1 MVSLVGVL
9 DDYDLGLCWNG
20 LSDVVL
26 QRHTIL
32 GLLHF
37 ERMDCHG
44 CGGSGLALIG
54 KMRDFVFWVSR
65 CFVVLFLECFS
76 VLRFIYLLSHLEKY
90 LEVLYLG
97 L

>member
-20 LSDVVL
+20 LSVVS

-37 ERMDCHG
+37 EWMDCRS

-54 KMRDFVFWVSR
+54 KMRDFF
-65 CFVVLFLECFS
+65 FFGFPS
-76 VLRFIYLLSHLEKY
+76 VLWFCFWSVLVFYILFIYYFILKNI
-90 LEVLYLG
+90 
-97 L
+97 